1 MNYSIQQL
9 QNLDSQLVISGNS
22 TRIDYIQG
30 GKYVIEGIFNPAQAI
45 VKYRDWLVVL
55 EDCGNGF
62 EPISARNTMTGTE
75 YSNPLQWFSNKVIQ
89 E

>member
-9 QNLDSQLVISGNS
+9 QDLDDKLVISGDS
-22 TRIDYIQG
+22 TSIDYIQG
-30 GKYVIEGIFNPAQAI
+30 GKYVMEGVLKPAQAI

-75 YSNPLQWFSNKVIQ
+75 YNNPMQWFSNKVK
-89 E
+89 